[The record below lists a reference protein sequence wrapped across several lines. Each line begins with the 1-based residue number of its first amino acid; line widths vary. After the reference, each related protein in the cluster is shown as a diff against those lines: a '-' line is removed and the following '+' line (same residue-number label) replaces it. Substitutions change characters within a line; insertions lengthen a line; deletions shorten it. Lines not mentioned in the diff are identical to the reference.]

1 MNSKFPQELFKH
13 WISSDVDKDSNHDVL
28 TFKPVD
34 HNFPP
39 SRGRRRSIDIQKDGN
54 IIFYQMGSDD
64 RPTKTAG
71 SFERDGED
79 KLKIFFKDDKSTA
92 YFIKILLLD
101 SNNLH
106 IQILKR

>member
-1 MNSKFPQELFKH
+1 MNSEFSQELFKH
-13 WISSDVDKDSNHDVL
+13 WISSDGDKDSDHDVL
-28 TFKPVD
+28 TFRPVD
-34 HNFPP
+34 YNFPR

-54 IIFYQMGSDD
+54 IIFYQMGPDD
-64 RPTKTAG
+64 RPTKTVG

-79 KLKIFFKDDKSTA
+79 KLKIFFKDNKNTIYSIT
-92 YFIKILLLD
+92 ILLLD